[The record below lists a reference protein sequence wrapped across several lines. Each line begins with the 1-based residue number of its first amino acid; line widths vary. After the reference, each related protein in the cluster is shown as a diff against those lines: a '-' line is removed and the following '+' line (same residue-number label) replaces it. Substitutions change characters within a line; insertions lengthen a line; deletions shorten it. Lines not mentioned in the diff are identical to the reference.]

1 MDKRQNYKAE
11 LEKIIISVM
20 LNDINSVEFLSRMIS
35 SDDFTKENQ
44 ELFSK
49 LLDLWTK
56 ETDKDLITINLIK
69 DFGAKKINDLKN
81 VDFPPTLEYI
91 LHKNI
96 VQHFKDVCFSLEIE
110 KILKEKSKLLKDDFN
125 GLETLEILIQE
136 LQDLNNSIDN
146 LKEEKSLSQKFSEIA
161 EIYKSR
167 RTSNSSGF
175 FNIRN
180 IPSFNTATSGIVPS
194 NLITIAGFTGQGKT
208 FLATNMIMDLAKQN
222 IKTGFISLE
231 QSESEISDRLIGI
244 LTGVSSNKLRSPKK
258 LNDSELQKISF
269 ESLSKYNLPVYVN
282 DRPLTEIEI
291 KSKIKYWKDRFDVK
305 VVFLDY
311 IGLMQSKTKFTSRE
325 RELAYYS
332 EFLKLTAKELDVVII
347 ILSQLNRAG
356 KERPT
361 IDNLAESIG
370 LARDSDFLFTIY
382 KPLEAGLKKDENGN
396 QFDENNF
403 ILRCEKNRHNKIR
416 KQILLKME
424 DSGELIEL
432 ATEYDAQIEE
442 IFDLNTKANR
452 SNDKKSI

>member
-1 MDKRQNYKAE
+1 MDKRISSKKE

-20 LNDINSVEFLSRMIS
+20 LNDINSIEYLSRMIS
-35 SDDFTKENQ
+35 VDDISKDNQ
-44 ELFSK
+44 ELYTKILESYV
-49 LLDLWTK
+49 K
-56 ETDKDLITINLIK
+56 ETDKDLFIINLMQDINSE
-69 DFGAKKINDLKN
+69 KINSLRN
-81 VDFPPTLEYI
+81 LEFSPTLEYI
-91 LHKNI
+91 VKNQI
-96 VQHFKDVCFSLEIE
+96 IYRFKDICFSLEVETFLKKNLAAI
-110 KILKEKSKLLKDDFN
+110 KTDFHGLDILHTLNKE
-125 GLETLEILIQE
+125 T
-136 LQDLNNSIDN
+136 QDLINSLDN

-161 EIYKSR
+161 EIYKAR
-167 RTSNSSGF
+167 RTSNSNEF

-222 IKTGFISLE
+222 IPTGFISLE

-258 LNDSELQKISF
+258 LTDLELQKISF
-269 ESLSKYNLPVYVN
+269 ESLSKNNLPIYVN

-291 KSKIKYWKDRFDVK
+291 KSKIKYWKDRFNVK
-305 VVFLDY
+305 VVCIDY

-332 EFLKLTAKELDVVII
+332 EFLKLTAKELNVIII

-403 ILRCEKNRHNKIR
+403 ILRCEKNRHNKNK
-416 KQILLKME
+416 KQILLKMK

-432 ATEYDAQIEE
+432 ATEYDKQIDE
-442 IFDLNTKANR
+442 IFDLNTKTN
-452 SNDKKSI
+452 